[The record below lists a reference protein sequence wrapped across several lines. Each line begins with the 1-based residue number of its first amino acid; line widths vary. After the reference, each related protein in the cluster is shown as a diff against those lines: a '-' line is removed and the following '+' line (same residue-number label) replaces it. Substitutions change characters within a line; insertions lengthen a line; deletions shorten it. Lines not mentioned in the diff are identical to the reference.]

1 MSKISNGITQA
12 TVSASAEGV
21 ISAEGNIGKNKS
33 SGSIDSEGIWDLG
46 IDFKVGGLGITN
58 DYGGAITV
66 SIAGQSITWGREG
79 RKIHYDLGGFEVI
92 VEARDCVVTETKKIM
107 GMIVA
112 SHTYP
117 DPGCKLPEPPGLPEP
132 PKLPGP
138 INPDGMTSNKLAYVL
153 IEGNLSIISPT
164 GYANSTKSSTI
175 QKSNTVAEEV
185 PENVPVFTNYLPF
198 TVKSL
203 KSFENTREVY
213 TNGVWLPGT
222 ASGTQ
227 LHGVNYSRQS
237 QFFWADNII
246 KVFPINNVLDLGIPV
261 ITGNGELVPL
271 DVTAVVYY
279 GKENVIASYIKYRN
293 NDPNKN
299 YSSAY
304 TTSSD
309 QAIVSKIIYVGKQP
323 KPQPFLQ
330 PGVPPHMNNCCEEI
344 LDTLE
349 DLKDVLHVDFFKK
362 KKFPVPTY
370 LLAPGCEPGKT
381 TDAENYYHLFQKMF
395 QAIAHNTIV
404 SPQIDIQDA
413 DAVKEGD
420 QRINERYLSATGWAE
435 AVTKI
440 LYEILDDGNIGT
452 NMDIR
457 TGVTVTQLLVA
468 VADLSYKVDCIIDC
482 IGVTTKRT
490 KGEVETSYNLVIEGE
505 NTKGFDPKKSNQQLD
520 LNSDIST
527 EKLLSGLLRTRKN
540 PIVKEEIHPKSPTLF
555 ELLQDLKNK

>member
-1 MSKISNGITQA
+1 MGAIRNGITQA
-12 TVSASAEGV
+12 TVSTEGT
-21 ISAEGNIGKNKS
+21 ISVEGNIGKNKAQ
-33 SGSIDSEGIWDLG
+33 GSIDSEGIWDLG

-79 RKIHYDLGGFEVI
+79 GKIHYSLGGFELI
-92 VEARDCVVTETKKIM
+92 VEARDCVITETKKIM
-107 GMIVA
+107 GIEVA

-117 DPGCKLPEPPGLPEP
+117 DPGCELPEPEEPFEP
-132 PKLPGP
+132 PAFPELPP
-138 INPDGMTSNKLAYVL
+138 TQEVKIPNTDDVMWVVCDL
-153 IEGNLSIISPT
+153 IQETYRSFLYESGVREARLSFVET
-164 GYANSTKSSTI
+164 FTRKVTD
-175 QKSNTVAEEV
+175 EE
-185 PENVPVFTNYLPF
+185 PASDDIRKTPF
-198 TVKSL
+198 TVTETQSY
-203 KSFENTREVY
+203 Y
-213 TNGVWLPGT
+213 TNTIHKISKKNTSRIRQLFTSIENGT
-222 ASGTQ
+222 SADATFIVSDAMSSNGGASFSGTIISGGDYGRSLCFRDTGKRINKFIEYLQ
-227 LHGVNYSRQS
+227 IRKEEVIQRMTQ
-237 QFFWADNII
+237 QFTSPSTLQTLKPV
-246 KVFPINNVLDLGIPV
+246 KVIPF
-261 ITGNGELVPL
+261 IR
-271 DVTAVVYY
+271 
-279 GKENVIASYIKYRN
+279 KEEKLR
-293 NDPNKN
+293 
-299 YSSAY
+299 
-304 TTSSD
+304 
-309 QAIVSKIIYVGKQP
+309 
-323 KPQPFLQ
+323 PFLL
-330 PGVPPHMNNCCEEI
+330 PGVPPHMNDCCEEI

-420 QRINERYLSATGWAE
+420 QKINERYLSATGWAE
-435 AVTKI
+435 AVTKM
-440 LYEILDDGNIGT
+440 LYEIVDDGNIGT

-468 VADLSYKVDCIIDC
+468 VADLSHKVDCIIDC
-482 IGVTTKRT
+482 IGITTKRS
-490 KGEVETSYNLVIEGE
+490 KGEVETSYNLVVEGE

-527 EKLLSGLLRTRKN
+527 EKLLAGLLRTRKN

-555 ELLQDLKNK
+555 ELINDLKNK